1 MQMRVW
7 TAVLMMNAMM
17 CAAVGV
23 RNAGAQRPDSVA
35 REGTQTVAA
44 VRTTADAVAPGLIR
58 VGFDER
64 RRNSG
69 LAAAHFVTRRDIE
82 IQNPTLLR
90 EMLSRLGARARGCAT
105 GSVYVDGVLATEN
118 TNETDAAPRRTRGS
132 ASTSSLTRSD
142 QLDRIAPRDVEGME
156 IYAGSSQIPMIFRA
170 SGRAGSPPNCVIVIW
185 TRER

>member
-1 MQMRVW
+1 MRRRAYAIV
-7 TAVLMMNAMM
+7 
-17 CAAVGV
+17 AALVMGTVGA
-23 RNAGAQRPDSVA
+23 RAARAQRPDSVA
-35 REGTQTVAA
+35 RDTTQTVA
-44 VRTTADAVAPGLIR
+44 VMRTTADAVAPGLVR

-69 LAAAHFVTRRDIE
+69 LPAAHFVTRRDID
-82 IQNPTLLR
+82 IQSPTLLR

-118 TNETDAAPRRTRGS
+118 TNESDAAPRRTRGG
-132 ASTSSLTRSD
+132 TSSSSLVRSD

-156 IYAGSSQIPMIFRA
+156 IYTGSSQIPMIFRA
-170 SGRAGSPPNCVIVIW
+170 SGRAGSPPNCVIVVW